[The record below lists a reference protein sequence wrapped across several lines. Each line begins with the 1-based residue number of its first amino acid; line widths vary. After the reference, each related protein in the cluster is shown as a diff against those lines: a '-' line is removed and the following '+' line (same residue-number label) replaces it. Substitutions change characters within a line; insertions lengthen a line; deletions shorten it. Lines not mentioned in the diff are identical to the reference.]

1 MTSIIIF
8 NWLGM
13 GICVIGFGLAFLA
26 QFFLGSMSEGQ
37 LMIIAGPIIAILDIA
52 YRLRSKDK
60 SLLKS
65 SKGGSL
71 FFLPAWCFG
80 LLWLILG
87 IVYALREVPK

>member
-1 MTSIIIF
+1 
-8 NWLGM
+8 M

-26 QFFLGSMSEGQ
+26 QCFLGSMSEGH

-60 SLLKS
+60 SLFKS

-71 FFLPAWCFG
+71 FLLPAWCFG
-80 LLWLILG
+80 LFWLILG
-87 IVYALREVPK
+87 MVYVLNKAP